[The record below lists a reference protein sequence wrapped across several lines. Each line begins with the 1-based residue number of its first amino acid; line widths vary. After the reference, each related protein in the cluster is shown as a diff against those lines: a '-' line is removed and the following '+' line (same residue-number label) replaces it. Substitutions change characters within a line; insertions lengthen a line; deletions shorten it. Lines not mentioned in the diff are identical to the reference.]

1 MKDFDEDYAKRVR
14 EGCFK
19 AILEASVKDGKL
31 QLSESE
37 IYDGVMSAIAM
48 IHSSQDRTPTP
59 ETTAQVSEAIARH
72 FRERVEELKA
82 AKAQLRASSSNTTTN
97 GNTH

>member
-1 MKDFDEDYAKRVR
+1 MKEFDEEYAKRVR

-19 AILEASVKDGKL
+19 AILEASIRDGKL
-31 QLSESE
+31 QLSERE

-48 IHSSQDRTPTP
+48 IHSSQDKAPTP

-82 AKAQLRASSSNTTTN
+82 VKEQLHPASPDTSTS
-97 GNTH
+97 GNIH

>member
-1 MKDFDEDYAKRVR
+1 MRDFDEDYAKRVR

-19 AILEASVKDGKL
+19 AILDASVLDGRIHL
-31 QLSESE
+31 RERE

-48 IHSSQDRTPTP
+48 IHSSQDEPPTM
-59 ETTAQVSEAIARH
+59 EKTVQLSEAIARH

-82 AKAQLRASSSNTTTN
+82 AKSRTPVQGMGRKTSL
-97 GNTH
+97 H